1 MKKKKDKIIDN
12 NLEEIVNKEKLEL
25 LKSSRLDLNNLN
37 NNHL

>member
-25 LKSSRLDLNNLN
+25 LKSSRLDLNNLH